1 MTRPKR
7 PARETPVNASG
18 APGSVRGHLDTSD
31 TPDTVQRPPE
41 PDLDPLRLQA
51 CALSALQTVAGAAD
65 APMAARAAA
74 ARTLLEYVG
83 AIGRHAP
90 EPPAR
95 AAVKPASEMSLSEL
109 DAAIAALDD

>member
-1 MTRPKR
+1 
-7 PARETPVNASG
+7 
-18 APGSVRGHLDTSD
+18 
-31 TPDTVQRPPE
+31 
-41 PDLDPLRLQA
+41 
-51 CALSALQTVAGAAD
+51 
-65 APMAARAAA
+65 MAARAAA

-109 DAAIAALDD
+109 DAAIAALDDE

>member
-7 PARETPVNASG
+7 TAANGPQTPA
-18 APGSVRGHLDTSD
+18 SVSRPFDTSD
-31 TPDTVQRPPE
+31 TPDTAQRPPE
-41 PDLDPLRLQA
+41 PDLDPLSLQRA
-51 CALSALQTVAGAAD
+51 ALAALQEVAGAAD

-109 DAAIAALDD
+109 DAAIAALDDE